1 MNASTEPMT
10 AGANAGAL
18 PRTLILTRVMPLF
31 AVSGVAALMYQ
42 ICWQRLL
49 FVAFGVD
56 VDSVTI
62 IVSTF
67 MLGLGVGALVGG
79 QLADR
84 FPGHT
89 LTLFALIEL
98 GIGTFG
104 AVSPTLIRAVGSVAI
119 HGSLPVIAVTNF
131 LLLLFP
137 TVMMGATLPI
147 LVSHVV
153 RTYHNIGVS
162 IGLLYFVN
170 TLGAAVGAAVT
181 GFIALYHLG
190 LTPTIYV
197 AATLNVAVAGVVWLS
212 LRSARV

>member
-1 MNASTEPMT
+1 MT
-10 AGANAGAL
+10 VATSAAAL
-18 PRTLILTRVMPLF
+18 SRTLILTRLMPLF

-84 FPGHT
+84 FPNRT

-98 GIGTFG
+98 GIGAFG
-104 AVSPTLIRAVGSVAI
+104 AASPTLIRAVGAIAI
-119 HGSLPVIAVTNF
+119 HGSLPTIAIANF

-137 TVMMGATLPI
+137 TVLMGATLPI
-147 LVSHVV
+147 LVAHVV
-153 RTYHNIGVS
+153 RTYNSIGVS

-170 TLGAAVGAAVT
+170 TLGAAAGAAVT
-181 GFIALYHLG
+181 GFIALYHFG
-190 LTPTIYV
+190 LTPTIYL
-197 AATLNVAVAGVVWLS
+197 AAALNAAVACAVWLG
-212 LRSARV
+212 LRSARA